1 MYLNNKIRN
10 GIEDLVKLNIWN
22 DLSKSKKPE
31 EYIDMRG
38 HIGEI
43 EIVPEVNQD
52 GILSFTSYIRTID
65 ASIKV
70 EEYKK
75 TFTCDLINKKMI
87 DKKS

>member
-1 MYLNNKIRN
+1 MGSGDLWVLYDIVTGTGDEEFEKAINNKIRN

-52 GILSFTSYIRTID
+52 GILSFTSYIRT
-65 ASIKV
+65 
-70 EEYKK
+70 
-75 TFTCDLINKKMI
+75 
-87 DKKS
+87 